1 MYCATNFSFVAADVG
16 AILGTKSV
24 SGVVNGKVVHLKS
37 VIVPAISSNDNKDDD
52 EAHTKNLNAI
62 EVEKAVLNGLC
73 RPCHPFLLK
82 YLGFVQFEK
91 ICIFVSEFIDGTTF
105 KVWNREEHQAIVRL
119 EVARQISEALKHVH
133 TEGYAHNDISSNNI
147 MIQSHPATEKIN
159 AVLIDFGA
167 ARAPGKSVF
176 ALTLMSCP
184 HVQIFML
191 MYICRF

>member
-1 MYCATNFSFVAADVG
+1 MSAKC
-16 AILGTKSV
+16 
-24 SGVVNGKVVHLKS
+24 
-37 VIVPAISSNDNKDDD
+37 SNDHKDDD
-52 EAHTKNLNAI
+52 EDPHTKDLNAI

-73 RPCHPFLLK
+73 RPRHPFLLK

-133 TEGYAHNDISSNNI
+133 TEGYAHNDISCNNI
-147 MIQSHPATEKIN
+147 MIQSLSETDKIN

-167 ARAPGKSVF
+167 ARAPGRSVF
-176 ALTLMSCP
+176 LTFMSCL
-184 HVQIFML
+184 HVQTFML